1 MLKSIF
7 LSSAALAALILS
19 SSAISASAQNQNSLS
34 VPPENVVVTATRIAT
49 PIDQVAS
56 SITVIDAANIDA
68 RQQRSLPDV
77 LRDVPGLNLVQA
89 GGLGGQASIFM
100 RGSNSNHTKVL
111 VDGIEDSDPSKP
123 NGAYDFG
130 KFNSADIARVE
141 VLRGPQSGLYGSDAI
156 GGVVNVI
163 TKSGNGPLAISA
175 TAEGGSFDTFNQ
187 SATISGSEDAFH
199 YRASLAHLHAGAT
212 PVTPLDLL
220 PPGQKRNDDFFDNV
234 TASTK
239 LGYDLS
245 DSFDLGFVGRYS
257 NSLSKVTGDAF
268 DPVSFASFPSPLQ
281 TRIDTLSYNAGATAH
296 LVLGSVD
303 QTIGFGY
310 SSTVTSDMDP
320 DNGPIP
326 SSGDRIKLDWQGQ
339 IAIADGQTLVLGAET
354 TRDAV
359 HVPLSAGIT
368 TNAGYGELQS
378 SFPSLVGGVDLHNSI
393 SVRHDSNSRFGDRT
407 TWHVAPVLTVTP
419 TDTRLHASYG
429 TGFKAPSLVQLFE
442 DFPAFFF
449 FANPNLKPETSEG
462 YDIGLDQALFGVT
475 GGVTWFHND
484 IRNLI
489 ATDPV
494 TFSTNIN
501 IGRARTEGLE
511 TYLAWQPFDTL
522 KLRADYTYTEA
533 RDVIQHQELVRRP
546 KTKISANAR
555 WQATEALS
563 LDVSMLY
570 VGSWIDGS
578 RDFSVS
584 HLNAHPYM
592 TADIAASY
600 ALTDNLALTG
610 RIGNLFDKSYQN
622 PVGFLQPERA
632 FYAGIKANY

>member
-1 MLKSIF
+1 MLKSVF

-19 SSAISASAQNQNSLS
+19 ASAISASAQSQNSLF
-34 VPPENVVVTATRIAT
+34 VPQENVVVTATRIAT

-56 SITVIDAANIDA
+56 SITVIDAADIDA

-77 LRDVPGLNLVQA
+77 LRDVPGLNLVQT
-89 GGLGGQASIFM
+89 GGEGGQTSIFM
-100 RGSNSNHTKVL
+100 RGANANHTKVL
-111 VDGIEDSDPSKP
+111 MDGIEVSDPSNP

-130 KFNSADIARVE
+130 KFSSADIARVE

-156 GGVVNVI
+156 GGVVNII
-163 TKSGNGPLAISA
+163 TKSGNGPLTLSA
-175 TAEGGSFDTFNQ
+175 QAEGGSFDTFNQ
-187 SATISGSEDAFH
+187 SASISGSQDAFH

-220 PPGQKRNDDFFDNV
+220 PPGQKRKDDFFDNV

-239 LGYDLS
+239 LGYDLT
-245 DSFDLGFVGRYS
+245 DNMDLGFTGRTS
-257 NSLSKVTGDAF
+257 NSLSRVTGDAF
-268 DPVSFASFPSPLQ
+268 DPLTFASFPSSLQ
-281 TRIDTLSYNAGATAH
+281 TRIDTLSYDARATAH
-296 LVLGSVD
+296 LVLGSID

-320 DNGPIP
+320 NNGPIP

-339 IAIADGQTLVLGAET
+339 IVIADGQTVVLGAET

-378 SFPSLVGGVDLHNSI
+378 SFPGLIEGVDFHNSI
-393 SVRHDSNSRFGDRT
+393 SVRYDDNSRFGDRT
-407 TWHVAPVLTVTP
+407 TWHVAPVLAITA
-419 TDTRLHASYG
+419 TDTKLHASYG
-429 TGFKAPSLVQLFE
+429 SGFKAPSLDQLFQS
-442 DFPAFFF
+442 FPAFFF

-462 YDIGLDQALFGVT
+462 YDIGLDQKLFGVT

-494 TFSTNIN
+494 TFSTNVN
-501 IGRARTEGLE
+501 IGRARTQGFE

-522 KLRADYTYTEA
+522 KLRADYSHTEA
-533 RDVIQHQELVRRP
+533 QDVIRHQELVRRP
-546 KTKISANAR
+546 KSKVSVDAR
-555 WQATEALS
+555 WQAMEALS
-563 LDVSMLY
+563 LDASLLY
-570 VGSWIDGS
+570 VGSWIDGN
-578 RDFSVS
+578 RDFSIS
-584 HLNAHPYM
+584 RLTTHPYL

-600 ALTDNLALTG
+600 ALTDNFSVTG
-610 RIGNLFDKSYQN
+610 RISNLFDKSYQN

-632 FYAGIKANY
+632 FYAGIKANF

>member
-1 MLKSIF
+1 MLKSVF
-7 LSSAALAALILS
+7 LSSAALAAL
-19 SSAISASAQNQNSLS
+19 SASVLSASAQSQNSLS
-34 VPPENVVVTATRIAT
+34 VPSENVVVTATRIAT
-49 PIDQVAS
+49 PMDQVAS
-56 SITVIDAANIDA
+56 TITVIDAADIAA

-77 LRDVPGLNLVQA
+77 LRDVPGLNLVQT
-89 GGLGGQASIFM
+89 GGEGGQASIFM
-100 RGSNSNHTKVL
+100 RGANANHTKVL
-111 VDGIEDSDPSKP
+111 VDGIEVSDPSNP
-123 NGAYDFG
+123 SGAFDFG

-156 GGVVNVI
+156 GGVINVI
-163 TKSGNGPLAISA
+163 TKSGNGPLTVSA
-175 TAEGGSFDTFNQ
+175 EAEGGSFDTFNQ
-187 SATISGSEDAFH
+187 SATVSGSEDAFH

-220 PPGQKRNDDFFDNV
+220 PPRQKRNDDFFDNV

-245 DSFDLGFVGRYS
+245 DRFDLGFAGRYS

-268 DPVSFASFPSPLQ
+268 DPATFASFPSPSQ
-281 TRIDTLSYNAGATAH
+281 TRIDTLSYDARATAH
-296 LVLGSVD
+296 LVLGSID
-303 QTIGFGY
+303 QTVGVSY
-310 SSTVTSDMDP
+310 SSTVTSDIDP

-339 IAIADGQTLVLGAET
+339 IAIADGQTVVLGAET

-359 HVPLSAGIT
+359 HIPLSAGIT

-378 SFPSLVGGVDLHNSI
+378 SFPGLIDGVDFHNSI
-393 SVRHDSNSRFGDRT
+393 SIRHDSNSRFGDRT
-407 TWHVAPVLTVTP
+407 TWHVAPVLAIP
-419 TDTRLHASYG
+419 ATDTKLHASYG
-429 TGFKAPSLVQLFE
+429 TGFKAPSLIQLFE

-462 YDIGLDQALFGVT
+462 YDIGLDQTLLGVT

-501 IGRARTEGLE
+501 IGRARTQGFE

-522 KLRADYTYTEA
+522 KLRADYSHTEA
-533 RDVIQHQELVRRP
+533 LDAIRHQELVRRP
-546 KTKISANAR
+546 KTKMSANAR
-555 WQATEALS
+555 WQATDALS
-563 LDVSMLY
+563 LDASLLY
-570 VGSWIDGS
+570 VGGWIDGS
-578 RDFSVS
+578 RDFSIS
-584 HLNAHPYM
+584 RLSAHPYM

-600 ALTDNLALTG
+600 ALTDNFAVTG
-610 RIGNLFDKSYQN
+610 RISNLFDKSYQN

-632 FYAGIKANY
+632 FYAGIKANF